1 MSAKIRLEE
10 KNSVY
15 EINATL
21 IADHKAKKQSKGHM
35 DPMVTAYSIVY
46 GEIFDEALQSPQILE
61 NWIRNSMTWDNLK
74 ENAKLISGTK
84 QTQLDCA
91 KAVITYLPPK
101 QKEA

>member
-10 KNSVY
+10 KNAVY

-21 IADHKAKKQSKGHM
+21 IADHKAKKQSKGQM

-46 GEIFDEALQSPQILE
+46 GEIFDEALKSPQILE
-61 NWIRNSMTWDNLK
+61 TWIRSSMTWDSLK
-74 ENAKLISGTK
+74 ENAKLISGAN
-84 QTQLDCA
+84 QTQIDCS
-91 KAVITYLPPK
+91 KATITYLPPI